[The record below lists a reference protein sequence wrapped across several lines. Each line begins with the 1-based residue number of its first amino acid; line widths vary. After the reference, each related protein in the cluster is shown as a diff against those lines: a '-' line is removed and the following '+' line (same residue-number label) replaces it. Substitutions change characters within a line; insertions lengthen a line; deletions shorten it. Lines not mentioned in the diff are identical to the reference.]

1 MSAADYNEDIDA
13 QKDNKEEEEKEA
25 PGEALLED
33 GSQEAKQD
41 ASKVIGGKD
50 MILSLRSD
58 NYAKAIRVEGE
69 EKVEVSQ
76 DEMENSSKEDM
87 FEEGIEDKR
96 NLVSGAYL
104 DSEDDGID
112 L

>member
-1 MSAADYNEDIDA
+1 
-13 QKDNKEEEEKEA
+13 
-25 PGEALLED
+25 
-33 GSQEAKQD
+33 
-41 ASKVIGGKD
+41 
-50 MILSLRSD
+50 
-58 NYAKAIRVEGE
+58 
-69 EKVEVSQ
+69 
-76 DEMENSSKEDM
+76 MENSSNEDM